1 MNNPKTITP
10 LKRFFNLLKEEKD
23 QVYSIYFYAILNGLV
38 ALSLP
43 LGIQAILNFVLGGRI
58 TTSWVVLV
66 LIVAAGIAFG
76 GFLQVSQLQITEKLQ
91 QRIFAKSGLSL
102 AYRLPK
108 IKSELF
114 HGTYAPEIVNRF
126 FDTVSL
132 QKGVSK
138 ILVEYSTALI
148 QVVFGLILLS
158 FYHATFILFGIVLV
172 LILLT
177 IFYFTSAKGMSTAM
191 KESTY
196 KYQTAY
202 WLEEIGRTLNTFKL
216 IGGDSKLPILR
227 VDKLLKRY
235 VEFRTEHFS
244 VLVFQYKVLIG
255 FKVLIVT
262 SLLIAGSLLLINDEI
277 SIGQFV
283 AAEVIIIMVVNAVE
297 KLIIS
302 LETVYDTLVASE
314 KLGQVMDME
323 LEGHNESEKDIT
335 TQSSAIKLAM
345 ENVIFQPRD
354 VNKPILNEVSLTI
367 EAGSKVVITGKSG
380 SGKSAVLALL
390 AGLYES
396 YQGKVK
402 VNDLSMEMINLGKYR
417 AVVGDCLEL
426 QQIFHGT
433 IAENIM
439 VGRDIDPNQM
449 KFLIELVGLKDYIYQ
464 LPEDME
470 TMLLPEG
477 RGLSRKFAQAIIL
490 ARAFVGNPQAMIL
503 ENGLQH
509 IDKEVKDRVKAYLF
523 GGNWTLVMVT
533 QDEEVIKLANQ
544 VIVMDDGHLSYQG
557 NQQGYQRFLTLNS

>member
-1 MNNPKTITP
+1 MNNTNTITP
-10 LKRFFNLLKEEKD
+10 IKRFFNLLKEEKD

-58 TTSWVVLV
+58 TTSWVILV

-76 GFLQVSQLQITEKLQ
+76 GFLQISQLQITEKLQ

-126 FDTVSL
+126 FDTVNL

-138 ILVEYSTALI
+138 MLVEYSTALI
-148 QVVFGLILLS
+148 QVIFGLILLS
-158 FYHATFILFGIVLV
+158 FYHATFILFGLVLV
-172 LILLT
+172 LILIT
-177 IFYFTSAKGMSTAM
+177 IFYFTGPKGMSTAL

-196 KYQTAY
+196 KYETAY

-216 IGGDSKLPILR
+216 VGGNSKLPILR

-244 VLVFQYKVLIG
+244 VLIFQYKVLIG

-262 SLLIAGSLLLINDEI
+262 SLLIAGSLLLINEQI

-314 KLGQVMDME
+314 KLGQVMDLE
-323 LEGHNESEKDIT
+323 LEGHNGSEKDIT
-335 TQSSAIKLAM
+335 KQSSGIKLAM
-345 ENVIFQPRD
+345 EEVTFQPRD
-354 VNKPILNEVSLTI
+354 LSNPILNGVTLNI
-367 EAGSKVVITGKSG
+367 EAGSKTVITGKSG

-390 AGLYES
+390 SGLYES
-396 YQGKVK
+396 YEGKIK
-402 VNDLSMEMINLGKYR
+402 INDLPLEMINLDKYR
-417 AVVGDCLEL
+417 SVVGDCLEL

-433 IAENIM
+433 IAENIL
-439 VGRDIDPNQM
+439 VGRDIDKKQLD
-449 KFLIELVGLKDYIYQ
+449 FLIELVGLKEFIYQ

-470 TMLLPEG
+470 TLLLPEG
-477 RGLSRKFAQAIIL
+477 RGLSRKMAQAIIL
-490 ARAFVGNPQAMIL
+490 ARAFVGEPQAMIL
-503 ENGLQH
+503 ENALQH
-509 IDKEVKDRVKAYLF
+509 IDMDVKARVKSYLF
-523 GGNWTLVMVT
+523 GGDWTLVMVT
-533 QDEEVIKLANQ
+533 QDTDVIKQASQ
-544 VIVMDDGHLSYQG
+544 VIVLDNGNLLYQG
-557 NQQGYQRFLTLNS
+557 NQAGYQNFLTLNP

>member
-1 MNNPKTITP
+1 MNSTKAITP
-10 LKRFFNLLKEEKD
+10 MKRFFNLLKEEKD

-58 TTSWVVLV
+58 TTSWVILV

-76 GFLQVSQLQITEKLQ
+76 GFLQISQLQITEKLQ

-126 FDTVSL
+126 FDTVNL

-138 ILVEYSTALI
+138 ILVEYSTSLI
-148 QVVFGLILLS
+148 QVFFGLILLS

-172 LILLT
+172 IILLT
-177 IFYFTSAKGMSTAM
+177 IFYFTSPKGMSTAL

-196 KYQTAY
+196 KYETAY

-216 IGGDSKLPILR
+216 VGGNSKLPILR

-235 VEFRTEHFS
+235 VEFRIHHFS
-244 VLVFQYKVLIG
+244 VLIFQYKALIA

-262 SLLIAGSLLLINDEI
+262 SLLVAGSLLLINEQI

-283 AAEVIIIMVVNAVE
+283 AAEVIIVMVVNAVE

-314 KLGQVMDME
+314 KLGQIMDME
-323 LEGHNESEKDIT
+323 LEGHNEAEKDIT
-335 TQSSAIKLAM
+335 AQAQGIKLAM
-345 ENVIFQPRD
+345 ENVIFHPRD
-354 VNKPILNEVSLTI
+354 VSKPILKGVTLTV
-367 EAGSKVVITGKSG
+367 ESGSKAVITGKSG
-380 SGKSAVLALL
+380 SGKSAMLALFS
-390 AGLYES
+390 GLYES
-396 YQGKVK
+396 YQGKIK
-402 VNDLSMEMINLGKYR
+402 VNDLSLEMINLDKYR
-417 AVVGDCLEL
+417 TVVGDCMEL

-433 IAENIM
+433 IAENIL
-439 VGRDIDPNQM
+439 VGRDIDQ
-449 KFLIELVGLKDYIYQ
+449 KQLAFLIDLVGLREFIYQ
-464 LPEDME
+464 LPDDME
-470 TMLLPEG
+470 TILLPEA
-477 RGLSRKFAQAIIL
+477 RGISRKMAQAIIL
-490 ARAFVGNPQAMIL
+490 TRALVGEPQAMIL
-503 ENGLQH
+503 ENALQH
-509 IDKEVKDRVKAYLF
+509 FDMDVKARVMAHLF
-523 GGNWTLVMVT
+523 AGDWTLVMVT
-533 QDEEVIKLANQ
+533 QDEEVIRQASQ
-544 VIVMDDGHLSYQG
+544 VIVMEEGNITYQG
-557 NQQGYQRFLTLNS
+557 NQHGYQHFLTLNS

>member
-1 MNNPKTITP
+1 MIKTKVITP
-10 LKRFFNLLKEEKD
+10 MKRFFNLLKEEKE

-58 TTSWVVLV
+58 TTSWVILV

-76 GFLQVSQLQITEKLQ
+76 GFLQISQLQITEKIQ

-114 HGTYAPEIVNRF
+114 HGSYAPEIVNRF
-126 FDTVSL
+126 FDTVNL

-148 QVVFGLILLS
+148 QVIFGLILLS

-177 IFYFTSAKGMSTAM
+177 IFYFTSPKGMATAM
-191 KESTY
+191 KESTH

-202 WLEEIGRTLNTFKL
+202 WLEEIGRTHNTFKL
-216 IGGDSKLPILR
+216 VGGNSKLPILR
-227 VDKLLKRY
+227 ADRLLARY
-235 VEFRTEHFS
+235 VDFRNHHFS
-244 VLVFQYKVLIG
+244 VLIFQYKVLIG

-262 SLLIAGSLLLINDEI
+262 SLLVAGSLLLINEQI

-283 AAEVIIIMVVNAVE
+283 AAEVIIVMVVNAVE
-297 KLIIS
+297 KLILS

-323 LEGHNESEKDIT
+323 LEDVDEHAKDIT
-335 TQSSAIKLAM
+335 NQRKGIKLAM
-345 ENVIFQPRD
+345 ENLVFHPRD
-354 VNKPILNEVSLTI
+354 VNKPIVDGVSLII
-367 EAGSKVVITGKSG
+367 EPGSKTVITGRSG
-380 SGKSAVLALL
+380 SGKSAMLALFS
-390 AGLYES
+390 GLYES
-396 YQGKVK
+396 YQGKILI
-402 VNDLSMEMINLGKYR
+402 NDLPLDMIHLDKYR
-417 AVVGDCLEL
+417 SVVGDCMEL

-433 IAENIM
+433 IAENIL
-439 VGRDIDPNQM
+439 VGRDIDQ
-449 KFLIELVGLKDYIYQ
+449 KQLAFLIELVGLKNFVYQ
-464 LPEDME
+464 LPDDME
-470 TMLLPEG
+470 TILLPEG
-477 RGLSRKFAQAIIL
+477 RGLSRKMAQAIMV
-490 ARAFVGNPQAMIL
+490 ARALVGEPQAMVL
-503 ENGLQH
+503 ENALQH
-509 IDKEVKDRVKAYLF
+509 LDKDVKDRVRDYLF

-533 QDEEVIKLANQ
+533 QDREVIEHANQ
-544 VIVMDDGHLSYQG
+544 VVVMDKGHIIYQG
-557 NQQGYQRFLTLNS
+557 NQAGYQSFLTLNS

>member
-1 MNNPKTITP
+1 MNSIKTITP

-58 TTSWVVLV
+58 TTSWVILV

-76 GFLQVSQLQITEKLQ
+76 GFLQISQLQITEKLQ

-114 HGTYAPEIVNRF
+114 HGNYAPEIVNRF
-126 FDTVSL
+126 FDTLTL

-148 QVVFGLILLS
+148 QVIFGLILLS

-172 LILLT
+172 LILVT
-177 IFYFTSAKGMSTAM
+177 IFYFTSPKGMFTAM

-196 KYQTAY
+196 KYETAY
-202 WLEEIGRTLNTFKL
+202 WLEEIGRTINTFKL
-216 IGGDSKLPILR
+216 VGGNSKLPILR
-227 VDKLLKRY
+227 VDKLLERY
-235 VEFRTEHFS
+235 IEFREHHFS
-244 VLVFQYKVLIG
+244 VLIFQYKMLIG
-255 FKVLIVT
+255 FKVLIVS
-262 SLLIAGSLLLINDEI
+262 SLLVAGSLLLINGQI

-283 AAEVIIIMVVNAVE
+283 AAEVIIVMVVNAVE

-323 LEGHNESEKDIT
+323 LEDHNDSEKDIT
-335 TQSSAIKLAM
+335 TQVRGIKLAM
-345 ENVIFQPRD
+345 ENVVFQPRD
-354 VNKPILNEVSLTI
+354 LSKPIVNGVTLTI
-367 EAGSKVVITGKSG
+367 ESGSKAVITGKSG
-380 SGKSAVLALL
+380 SGKSAILALFS
-390 AGLYES
+390 GLYES

-402 VNDLSMEMINLGKYR
+402 INDLSLEMIHLDKYR
-417 AVVGDCLEL
+417 SVVGDCMEL

-433 IAENIM
+433 ISENIL
-439 VGRDIDPNQM
+439 VGREIDPNQLE
-449 KFLIELVGLKDYIYQ
+449 FLIELVGLKEFIYQ
-464 LPEDME
+464 LPDDLQ
-470 TMLLPEG
+470 TTLLPEG
-477 RGLSRKFAQAIIL
+477 RGLSRKIAQAIMLARALVGDPQAIIL
-490 ARAFVGNPQAMIL
+490 
-503 ENGLQH
+503 ENALQH
-509 IDKEVKDRVKAYLF
+509 IDADVKARVKAYLF
-523 GGNWTLVMVT
+523 GGDWTLVMVT
-533 QDEEVIKLANQ
+533 QDEEVIKQATQ
-544 VIVMDDGHLSYQG
+544 VIVLDDGQLIYQG
-557 NQQGYQRFLTLNS
+557 NQMGYQNFLTLNT

>member
-1 MNNPKTITP
+1 MNSPKPITP

-58 TTSWVVLV
+58 TTSWVILV

-76 GFLQVSQLQITEKLQ
+76 GFLQISQLQITEKLQ

-148 QVVFGLILLS
+148 QVIFGLILLS

-172 LILLT
+172 LILVT
-177 IFYFTSAKGMSTAM
+177 IFYFTSPKGMSTAM

-196 KYQTAY
+196 KYETAY
-202 WLEEIGRTLNTFKL
+202 WLEEIGRTINTFKL
-216 IGGDSKLPILR
+216 VGGNSKLPILR
-227 VDKLLKRY
+227 VDKLLERY
-235 VEFRTEHFS
+235 IEFREHHFS
-244 VLVFQYKVLIG
+244 VLVFQYKILIG
-255 FKVLIVT
+255 FKVLIVS
-262 SLLIAGSLLLINDEI
+262 SLLVAGSLLLINGQI

-283 AAEVIIIMVVNAVE
+283 AAEVIIVMVVNAVE

-314 KLGQVMDME
+314 KLGQIMDME
-323 LEGHNESEKDIT
+323 LEDHNDSEKDIT
-335 TQSSAIKLAM
+335 SQASGIKLAM

-354 VNKPILNEVSLTI
+354 LSSPIVNGVTLTI
-367 EAGSKVVITGKSG
+367 ESGSKAVITGKSG
-380 SGKSAVLALL
+380 SGKSAILALFS
-390 AGLYES
+390 GLYES

-402 VNDLSMEMINLGKYR
+402 INDLSLEMIHLDKYR
-417 AVVGDCLEL
+417 SVVGDCMEL

-433 IAENIM
+433 ISENIL
-439 VGRDIDPNQM
+439 VGREVDPNQLA
-449 KFLIELVGLKDYIYQ
+449 FLIELVGLKEFIYQ
-464 LPEDME
+464 LPDDLQ
-470 TMLLPEG
+470 TTLLPEG
-477 RGLSRKFAQAIIL
+477 RGLSRKIAQAIMLARALVGDPQAIIL
-490 ARAFVGNPQAMIL
+490 
-503 ENGLQH
+503 ENALQH
-509 IDKEVKDRVKAYLF
+509 LDVDVKSRVKSYLF

-533 QDEEVIKLANQ
+533 QDEEVIKQATQ
-544 VIVMDDGHLSYQG
+544 VIVLDNGKLIYQG
-557 NQQGYQRFLTLNS
+557 NQTGYQNFLTLNA